1 MNKICFLFLLLIS
14 SLVAEIKNIPF
25 GIKDICSP
33 ILKEQ
38 DLTICF
44 NDKSFKWASYSLIS
58 QENKKNLNPF
68 INKNSKYSTI
78 YSQGFNLITL
88 FDINMEDKVSFVLSN
103 YSIDL
108 FNKANDKV
116 NQIINEVISKGD
128 KINIIK
134 GLIINDIKVRFNIEN
149 NIYDIPTSYYV
160 VITNID
166 KKEIVKVMFLDFK
179 KNTAKDISIQELRE
193 MTNTNYLFKIKN

>member
-134 GLIINDIKVRFNIEN
+134 GLIINDVKVRFNIEN

-166 KKEIVKVMFLDFK
+166 KKEIVKVMFLDFQ
-179 KNTAKDISIQELRE
+179 KNTVKDISIQELRE

>member
-14 SLVAEIKNIPF
+14 GLAAETKNIPF

-33 ILKEQ
+33 IIKEQ

-44 NDKSFKWASYSLIS
+44 NDKSFKWASYSLTS

-68 INKNSKYSTI
+68 INKDSKYSTI

-108 FNKANDKV
+108 FNKANDKA
-116 NQIINEVISKGD
+116 NQIINEIISKGD
-128 KINIIK
+128 RINIIK

-149 NIYDIPTSYYV
+149 NIYDIPTFYYV

-166 KKEIVKVMFLDFK
+166 KKEIVKVMFLDFQ
-179 KNTAKDISIQELRE
+179 KNTVKDISIQELRE
-193 MTNTNYLFKIKN
+193 ITNINYLFKIKN